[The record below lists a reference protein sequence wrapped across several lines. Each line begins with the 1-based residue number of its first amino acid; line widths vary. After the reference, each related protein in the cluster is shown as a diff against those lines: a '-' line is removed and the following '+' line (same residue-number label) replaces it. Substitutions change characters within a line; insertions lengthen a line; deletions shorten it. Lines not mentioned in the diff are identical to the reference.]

1 MTRLTATVAV
11 SSRCPQLAPRA
22 VPRHTTVAY
31 ANGGPDRA
39 EQHTRELKGSGEVRI
54 ASYGGTAQDAERTA
68 YFEPFGRLSGINTRD
83 FAGADINK
91 VKAMIETGNVE
102 WDVVQLS
109 RSTVKNLMK
118 KGDYF
123 EKIDYDLVDM
133 RTSIRRSP
141 RTPRWRSC

>member
-1 MTRLTATVAV
+1 
-11 SSRCPQLAPRA
+11 
-22 VPRHTTVAY
+22 
-31 ANGGPDRA
+31 
-39 EQHTRELKGSGEVRI
+39 
-54 ASYGGTAQDAERTA
+54 
-68 YFEPFGRLSGINTRD
+68 
-83 FAGADINK
+83 
-91 VKAMIETGNVE
+91 MIETGNVE

-141 RTPRWRSC
+141 RSPRWRSC

>member
-1 MTRLTATVAV
+1 M
-11 SSRCPQLAPRA
+11 
-22 VPRHTTVAY
+22 
-31 ANGGPDRA
+31 
-39 EQHTRELKGSGEVRI
+39 
-54 ASYGGTAQDAERTA
+54 
-68 YFEPFGRLSGINTRD
+68 SGINTRD

-141 RTPRWRSC
+141 RSPRWRSC

>member
-1 MTRLTATVAV
+1 
-11 SSRCPQLAPRA
+11 
-22 VPRHTTVAY
+22 
-31 ANGGPDRA
+31 
-39 EQHTRELKGSGEVRI
+39 
-54 ASYGGTAQDAERTA
+54 
-68 YFEPFGRLSGINTRD
+68 LSGINTRD

-123 EKIDYDLVDM
+123 EEIDYDLVDM

-141 RTPRWRSC
+141 RSPRWRSC

>member
-22 VPRHTTVAY
+22 VPRHTAVAC
-31 ANGGPDRA
+31 ANGGPDQA
-39 EQHTRELKGSGEVRI
+39 EQHTREAERHRRGSHRVLW
-54 ASYGGTAQDAERTA
+54 GTAQDAERTA
-68 YFEPFGRLSGINTRD
+68 HFEPFGRLSRINTRD

-91 VKAMIETGNVE
+91 VKAMVETGNVE

-123 EKIDYDLVDM
+123 EEIDYDLVDM

-141 RTPRWRSC
+141 RSPRWRSC

>member
-1 MTRLTATVAV
+1 
-11 SSRCPQLAPRA
+11 
-22 VPRHTTVAY
+22 
-31 ANGGPDRA
+31 
-39 EQHTRELKGSGEVRI
+39 
-54 ASYGGTAQDAERTA
+54 
-68 YFEPFGRLSGINTRD
+68 LSGINTRD

-141 RTPRWRSC
+141 RSPRWRSC

>member
-1 MTRLTATVAV
+1 L
-11 SSRCPQLAPRA
+11 SR
-22 VPRHTTVAY
+22 
-31 ANGGPDRA
+31 
-39 EQHTRELKGSGEVRI
+39 
-54 ASYGGTAQDAERTA
+54 
-68 YFEPFGRLSGINTRD
+68 INTRD

-91 VKAMIETGNVE
+91 VKAMVETGNVE

-123 EKIDYDLVDM
+123 EEIDYDLVDM

-141 RTPRWRSC
+141 RSPRWRSC